1 MSATAALL
9 LFIAVVLL
17 SALGLVAWGWMA
29 MVRVE
34 EAMRSLTGYE
44 GMDFE
49 VWPPGNGKYR
59 GTEMANPWLK
69 NNLTQALR
77 REA

>member
-1 MSATAALL
+1 MNATTALL

-17 SALGLVAWGWMA
+17 SAFGLVAWGWMA

-34 EAMRSLTGYE
+34 EAMRSLTGYK

>member
-1 MSATAALL
+1 MNTTTALL
-9 LFIAVVLL
+9 LFIALVLL
-17 SALGLVAWGWMA
+17 SAVGLVAWGWLA

-49 VWPPGNGKYR
+49 VWSPGTRKH
-59 GTEMANPWLK
+59 
-69 NNLTQALR
+69 
-77 REA
+77 

>member
-1 MSATAALL
+1 MSATTALL

-49 VWPPGNGKYR
+49 VWPPGNGKY
-59 GTEMANPWLK
+59 
-69 NNLTQALR
+69 
-77 REA
+77 